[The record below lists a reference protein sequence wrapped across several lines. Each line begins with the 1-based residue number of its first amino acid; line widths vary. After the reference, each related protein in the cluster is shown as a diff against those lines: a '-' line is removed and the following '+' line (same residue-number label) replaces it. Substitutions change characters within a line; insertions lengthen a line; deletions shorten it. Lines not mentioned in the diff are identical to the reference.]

1 MPQADFAL
9 VAAVALVGA
18 AEATA
23 AQGTKFLRRL
33 CLLDAAAT
41 AESAA
46 GQEEATT
53 VAQPSGHVVEA
64 TAETVDLLQEVDDQL
79 QEAVLAV
86 AAAAPPVVADS
97 TAVAAI
103 QGDASHPGPGSAL
116 ALGPAANELVLV
128 HAALATAYPAQSAL
142 VQQLAGVWV
151 CLCPLLDAEH

>member
-46 GQEEATT
+46 GQEEAMT
-53 VAQPSGHVVEA
+53 VAQPSGHVAEA
-64 TAETVDLLQEVDDQL
+64 TAETVDQLQNQL
-79 QEAVLAV
+79 QEAALAV

-128 HAALATAYPAQSAL
+128 HAALATAYPAHSAL

-151 CLCPLLDAEH
+151 CLSPLLDAEH